1 MNEEIKS
8 GKEILT
14 EFFAD
19 LENEKELDGDTVS
32 AVLNLYKE
40 GRLSVTNIAN
50 ALSDLRQDQASDKD

>member
-19 LENEKELDGDTVS
+19 LENVKELDSDTVS
-32 AVLNLYKE
+32 AVLNLYEE

-50 ALSDLRQDQASDKD
+50 ALSDLRQEQASDKD

>member
-8 GKEILT
+8 GNEILT

-19 LENEKELDGDTVS
+19 LENEKELDSDTVS

-50 ALSDLRQDQASDKD
+50 TLSDLRQEQASDKD

>member
-8 GKEILT
+8 GNEILT

-19 LENEKELDGDTVS
+19 LENEKELDSDTVS

-50 ALSDLRQDQASDKD
+50 ALSDLRQEQASDKD

>member
-8 GKEILT
+8 GNEILT

-19 LENEKELDGDTVS
+19 LEKEKELDSDTVS

-40 GRLSVTNIAN
+40 GKLSVTNIAN
-50 ALSDLRQDQASDKD
+50 ALSDLRQEQAIDKD